1 MNRKR
6 ITASRLKK
14 GLSAVLMIF
23 GFSSVFAQQT
33 VTLKQAI
40 EYALQNKTDA
50 LKAKLEV
57 TNADYKIAE
66 AKAGALPK
74 INGTAN
80 LTYNPILQ
88 QSALDVG
95 KAFGGPSKIEM
106 VAFGQ
111 PWIAGAGVQLQQA
124 VFNQQVFIGLKAA
137 KSTKEFYQLNAEL
150 TDEQIIERVSNA
162 YFQVFTVEQNQQTLE
177 SSYASTEKVRNII
190 KSLFDNG
197 LAKKIDL
204 DRTNVNLT
212 NIETNIKQTKNG
224 VAQAKNAL
232 KFYMGMPIEKD
243 IQLVKEDM
251 EITPH
256 LLENTM
262 SSDNRT
268 EVKVL
273 LKNKELLEYNKKAT
287 EAAYYPTVNLTANYN
302 WQGLGPKFP
311 LTNGTS
317 NGVYWSDYSAI
328 GLGIN
333 VPIFNGFA
341 TKSKIQQAQI
351 DLDKLNLDIQE
362 TKLSLDLA
370 YQNAKSQI
378 ENSLNTLE
386 YQKANVALAED
397 VLANTK
403 SNYQYGL
410 ATLTDLLDAENSLV
424 QAKNNYTNAILDY
437 KIAEVQYYKSKGELK
452 TYLK

>member
-1 MNRKR
+1 MINNKMIKWRKL
-6 ITASRLKK
+6 AL
-14 GLSAVLMIF
+14 GVLTVS
-23 GFSSVFAQQT
+23 GSLLYSQQSI
-33 VTLKQAI
+33 TLKQAI
-40 EYALQNKTDA
+40 EYALQNKSDA
-50 LKAKLEV
+50 LKAKLDISD
-57 TNADYKIAE
+57 ADAKILE

-74 INGTAN
+74 VNGTAN
-80 LTYNPILQ
+80 LTYNPIIQ
-88 QSALDVG
+88 EVSLDG
-95 KAFGGPSKIEM
+95 RTIKM
-106 VAFGQ
+106 GQ
-111 PWIAGAGVQLQQA
+111 PWVAVAGVQVTQA
-124 VFNQQVFIGLKAA
+124 LFNQQVFIGLKAA

-302 WQGLGPKFP
+302 WQGMGPKFP

-341 TKSKIQQAQI
+341 TKSKVQQAQI

>member
-1 MNRKR
+1 MIYNNMIKW
-6 ITASRLKK
+6 KK
-14 GLSAVLMIF
+14 LALGVLTVTGTLMY
-23 GFSSVFAQQT
+23 SQQT
-33 VTLKQAI
+33 ITLKQAI
-40 EYALQNKTDA
+40 EYALQNKADA
-50 LKAKLEV
+50 LKAKLDI
-57 TNADYKIAE
+57 TNADAKILE

-74 INGTAN
+74 INGSAN

-88 QSALDVG
+88 QSALPG
-95 KAFGGPSKIEM
+95 EFFGTPGTVIM
-106 VAFGQ
+106 VPFGQ
-111 PWIAGAGVQLQQA
+111 KWIAGAGVQLQQA
-124 VFNQQVFIGLKAA
+124 LFNQQVFIGLKAA
-137 KSTKEFYQLNAEL
+137 KSTKEFYQLNADL

-162 YFQVFTVEQNQQTLE
+162 YFQVFTVQQNQETLE
-177 SSYASTEKVRNII
+177 SSYGSTEKIRNVI

-197 LAKKIDL
+197 LVKKIDL

-212 NIETNIKQTKNG
+212 NIDTSIKQTKNG
-224 VAQAKNAL
+224 VVQAENAL
-232 KFYMGMPIEKD
+232 KFYMGMPIENK

-256 LLENTM
+256 LLENTV

-302 WQGLGPKFP
+302 WQGMGSKFP
-311 LTNGTS
+311 LTNGSS
-317 NGVYWSDYSAI
+317 NGVYWSDYSSI
-328 GLGIN
+328 GLGVNI
-333 VPIFNGFA
+333 PIFNGFSIKA
-341 TKSKIQQAQI
+341 KVQQAQI
-351 DLDKLNLDIQE
+351 DIDKLNVDIKD
-362 TKLSLDLA
+362 TKLGLDLA

-437 KIAEVQYYKSKGELK
+437 KVAEIQYYKSKGELK

>member
-50 LKAKLEV
+50 LKAKLDIS
-57 TNADYKIAE
+57 NADAKIIE

-74 INGTAN
+74 VNGTAN
-80 LTYNPILQ
+80 LTYNPIIQ
-88 QSALDVG
+88 EVSLDG
-95 KAFGGPSKIEM
+95 RTIKM
-106 VAFGQ
+106 GQ
-111 PWIAGAGVQLQQA
+111 PWVAIAGVQLQQA

-302 WQGLGPKFP
+302 WQGIGEKFP
-311 LTNGTS
+311 LVNGS
-317 NGVYWSDYSAI
+317 SRGVMWSDYSAI

-341 TKSKIQQAQI
+341 TKSKVQQAQI

>member
-1 MNRKR
+1 MIYNNMIKW
-6 ITASRLKK
+6 KK
-14 GLSAVLMIF
+14 LALGVLTVAGTLMY
-23 GFSSVFAQQT
+23 SQQT
-33 VTLKQAI
+33 ITLKQAI
-40 EYALQNKTDA
+40 EYALQNKADA
-50 LKAKLEV
+50 LKAKLDITKAE
-57 TNADYKIAE
+57 AKILE

-80 LTYNPILQ
+80 LTYNPIIQ
-88 QSALDVG
+88 EIALEG
-95 KAFGGPSKIEM
+95 KTLKM
-106 VAFGQ
+106 GQ
-111 PWIAGAGVQLQQA
+111 PWVAIAGVQLQQA

-177 SSYASTEKVRNII
+177 SSYARTEKVRNII

-256 LLENTM
+256 LLENTV

-302 WQGLGPKFP
+302 WQGMGSKFP
-311 LTNGTS
+311 LTNGSS
-317 NGVYWSDYSAI
+317 NGVYWSDYSSI
-328 GLGIN
+328 GLGVNI
-333 VPIFNGFA
+333 PIFNGFSIKA
-341 TKSKIQQAQI
+341 KVQQAQI
-351 DLDKLNLDIQE
+351 DIDKLNVDIKD
-362 TKLSLDLA
+362 TKLGLDLA

-437 KIAEVQYYKSKGELK
+437 KVAEIQYYKSKGELK